1 MKGNWWKTAG
11 AGVAIVCMVMPLAAQ
26 GATKAELMQKS
37 QQHRALTT
45 GTVAPHVRT
54 AANDQTVRKQKKAL
68 HAQKRALIKKRRT
81 LAKQGNMDALN
92 ANSSQIDSIDTQLRH
107 TKKGGVK

>member
-1 MKGNWWKTAG
+1 MKGNWLKTAG

-68 HAQKRALIKKRRT
+68 HAQKSALIKERRT

-92 ANSSQIDSIDTQLRH
+92 ANSSQIDAIDTQLRQAR
-107 TKKGGVK
+107 KGGAK

>member
-1 MKGNWWKTAG
+1 MKGNWLKTAG

-68 HAQKRALIKKRRT
+68 HAQKKALIKERRT
-81 LAKQGNMDALN
+81 LAKQGNIEALDAN
-92 ANSSQIDSIDTQLRH
+92 RAKIASVNTQLRH
-107 TKKGGVK
+107 ARKGGAK